1 MLIDLHALLS
11 TEGKV
16 KQLETDLELQ
26 VFTTK
31 KSSFTIIDKKPVR
44 FVFTNLGGSK
54 VQIDCH
60 IDVTLL
66 IPCDRCL
73 EDVET
78 QINIQTSREVNLS
91 ETDVAKI
98 YEVNFAGDI
107 SSGVSV
113 TRPDVDDVD
122 CVDEI
127 DYIVGTEFDVEKFAY
142 GEILVNLPMKVLCSE
157 DCKGICNRCG
167 TNLNHESC
175 GCDTTELDPR
185 MAKAL
190 EVFNSFKEV

>member
-11 TEGKV
+11 AEGKV

-26 VFTTK
+26 VFTTRK
-31 KSSFTIIDKKPVR
+31 GSFPIIDKKPLA
-44 FVFTNLGGSK
+44 FVFTNLGGGK
-54 VQIDCH
+54 VQIDCD

-66 IPCDRCL
+66 MTCDRCL
-73 EDVET
+73 EDVKT
-78 QINIQTSREVNLS
+78 QINFQTSREVNLS
-91 ETDVAKI
+91 DTDVEKDPLD
-98 YEVNFAGDI
+98 EVDF
-107 SSGVSV
+107 V
-113 TRPDVDDVD
+113 
-122 CVDEI
+122 E
-127 DYIVGTEFDVEKFAY
+127 GTEFDVEKFAY

-157 DCKGICNRCG
+157 NCKGICNRCG
-167 TNLNHESC
+167 TNLNHQSC

>member
-1 MLIDLHALLS
+1 MVKVQFERGIFMLIDLHALLS
-11 TEGKV
+11 AEGKV
-16 KQLETDLELQ
+16 RQLETDLELDK
-26 VFTTK
+26 FTTRR
-31 KSSFTIIDKKPVR
+31 SSFPIIDKKPLE
-44 FVFTNLGGSK
+44 FVFTNLGGGK

-91 ETDVAKI
+91 DTDV
-98 YEVNFAGDI
+98 ERD
-107 SSGVSV
+107 
-113 TRPDVDDVD
+113 PL
-122 CVDEI
+122 DESDFI
-127 DYIVGTEFDVEKFAY
+127 EGTEFDVEKFTY

-157 DCKGICNRCG
+157 NCKGICNRCG
-167 TNLNHESC
+167 TNLNHGSC